1 MRQVTEHYGS
11 TIFQSTARNQYLV
24 RRVEKMTERTI
35 WALAEQLKKGDFE
48 PAGFEVAFS
57 AIDNLSAMKIRLSE
71 EEQLHLRGRIGPA
84 GSMRGSG
91 ACVCED
97 H

>member
-1 MRQVTEHYGS
+1 
-11 TIFQSTARNQYLV
+11 
-24 RRVEKMTERTI
+24 MTERTI

-71 EEQLHLRGRIGPA
+71 EEQLHLRGRSRPA